1 MDADEKKFDR
11 IVGTY
16 NRLIRWLCWQRSWN
30 DGALCRELMQDVYIA
45 IWRRLPTIADDA
57 GKRRE
62 AAWVTMQCRSVF
74 SHRRRQRDNNWVE
87 LDTAIADTISC
98 DSTSDTTETIAD
110 LTQGLTAH
118 ELHVLKLITDGYRHD
133 EIAAQLGIKPE
144 SVRIIRH
151 RIVQKMR
158 RTYEQNNQ

>member
-16 NRLIRWLCWQRSWN
+16 NRLIRWLCWRRSWN
-30 DGALCRELMQDVYIA
+30 DSALCRELMQDVYIA

-62 AAWVTMQCRSVF
+62 TAWVAMQCRSVF
-74 SHRRRQRDNNWVE
+74 SHRRRRRDNEWVE
-87 LDTAIADTISC
+87 IDATIADTIPC
-98 DSTSDTTETIAD
+98 RDSTEATETIAE
-110 LTQGLTAH
+110 LAQGLTTH
-118 ELHVLKLITDGYRHD
+118 ERRVLKLITDGYRHD
-133 EIAAQLGIKPE
+133 EIAARLGIKPE

-151 RIVQKMR
+151 RIVQKMKR
-158 RTYEQNNQ
+158 NYEQNNQ